1 MSTSPNSSSSSEPD
15 PPAAAEANAAFTALQ
30 DVVCHVDVVLGTA
43 QISVQECLRLRRQS
57 IIRLAQSA
65 GADLKLIV
73 NGVALANGEVVI
85 VDDSTAIR
93 LTDILAPPSSEA
105 A

>member
-1 MSTSPNSSSSSEPD
+1 MSTSPNSSSSSEAE
-15 PPAAAEANAAFTALQ
+15 AAAGAFTALQ
-30 DVVCHVDVVLGTA
+30 DVVCQVDVVLGTA
-43 QISVQECLRLRRQS
+43 QISVQDCLRLRKQS

-65 GADLKLIV
+65 GSDLKLIV
-73 NGVALANGEVVI
+73 NGIALANGEIVI